1 MVCFISFNRS
11 VSSSWSSIQFWR
23 KHIETRGMSQINMQ
37 KTYQLLI
44 VVMLIGLSMA
54 RPNGNIESQ
63 VKNRLIA
70 FHFTLI
76 SNMVIK
82 WIKTIFSAFSLLLN
96 FTLKTETSDSQLGLS
111 DMEKSFPYYR
121 PMQNLQY
128 YTYDEPNTLDRYQ
141 LQYRSF
147 YPSAP
152 VFRGGGG
159 GGSSSF
165 PVWDPYRQMVS
176 KRQTRYRQCYFNPIS
191 CFRK

>member
-82 WIKTIFSAFSLLLN
+82 WIKTIFSAFSIVEFHLEDGNIGQSVGALGYGEKFPILSAN
-96 FTLKTETSDSQLGLS
+96 AESTILHLRWAKHIRQISTS
-111 DMEKSFPYYR
+111 
-121 PMQNLQY
+121 
-128 YTYDEPNTLDRYQ
+128 
-141 LQYRSF
+141 
-147 YPSAP
+147 
-152 VFRGGGG
+152 
-159 GGSSSF
+159 
-165 PVWDPYRQMVS
+165 VS
-176 KRQTRYRQCYFNPIS
+176 VILPKCS
-191 CFRK
+191 CV

>member
-82 WIKTIFSAFSLLLN
+82 WIKTIFSRIFYCWISPWRRKHRTVSWGSRIWRKVSHTIGQCRIYN
-96 FTLKTETSDSQLGLS
+96 TTLTMSQ
-111 DMEKSFPYYR
+111 
-121 PMQNLQY
+121 
-128 YTYDEPNTLDRYQ
+128 TH
-141 LQYRSF
+141 
-147 YPSAP
+147 
-152 VFRGGGG
+152 
-159 GGSSSF
+159 
-165 PVWDPYRQMVS
+165 
-176 KRQTRYRQCYFNPIS
+176 
-191 CFRK
+191 